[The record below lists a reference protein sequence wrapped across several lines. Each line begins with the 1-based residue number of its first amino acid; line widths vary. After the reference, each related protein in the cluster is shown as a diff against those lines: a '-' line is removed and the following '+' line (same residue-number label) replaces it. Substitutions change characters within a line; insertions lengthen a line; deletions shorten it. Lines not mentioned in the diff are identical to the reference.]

1 LPPDSRGLPSA
12 IYPHTFDRGDLTMT
26 TMSPAAPVATR
37 TIGLKHVAL
46 AVFVFMTLFV
56 LYGRDLQLLDAGSE
70 LRQRYVGVPW
80 WMLAHGIFG
89 ALALFLA
96 PFQFSTRLRQRYTRV
111 HRITGRIYIAG
122 AMIAAVAAVPV
133 VVTLGPPTL
142 VMAATIQSA
151 AWIVTTAVALYCI
164 RTGRIQQHREWMMR
178 SYAFAVVFLVTR
190 VILAIPAIQELGEVG
205 LVSVV
210 WSTIALALFLPSFL
224 IALQSTL
231 ASKSMARAAAR

>member
-1 LPPDSRGLPSA
+1 
-12 IYPHTFDRGDLTMT
+12 M
-26 TMSPAAPVATR
+26 
-37 TIGLKHVAL
+37 
-46 AVFVFMTLFV
+46 
-56 LYGRDLQLLDAGSE
+56 
-70 LRQRYVGVPW
+70 
-80 WMLAHGIFG
+80 
-89 ALALFLA
+89 
-96 PFQFSTRLRQRYTRV
+96 
-111 HRITGRIYIAG
+111 TGRTYIAG
-122 AMIAAVAAVPV
+122 ALIAAIAAVPV

-151 AWIVTTAVALYCI
+151 AWIATTAVALYCI

-224 IALQSTL
+224 IALQATL
-231 ASKSMARAAAR
+231 ASRSVARSAAR